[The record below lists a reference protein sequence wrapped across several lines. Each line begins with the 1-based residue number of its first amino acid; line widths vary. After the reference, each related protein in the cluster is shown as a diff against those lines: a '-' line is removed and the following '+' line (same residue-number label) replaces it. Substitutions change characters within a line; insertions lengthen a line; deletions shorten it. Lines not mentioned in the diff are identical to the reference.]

1 MIDMVE
7 AWVIAGQMAT
17 RLPGRR
23 IVDATLAEGK
33 PGSMRDDYMLR
44 VPPAE
49 FRTRLEGATITA
61 AYARHRHICL
71 ETDSGTGLDVWDVY
85 GRILLVAPGA
95 KIPGNPPI
103 MLGLDDG
110 ATWVVL
116 PGVWAGMRLTT
127 NDELREMRASSDPE
141 MLEVTSAAFTP
152 VALGGL
158 LRRDEFSHSN
168 IKQVLSKIDA
178 PGIMSV
184 LGAYSQEALY
194 RARIHPKRRV
204 QSLTSDEV
212 VALHGAIRDVIHEA
226 MEAGGRATE
235 RDLFDRPGGF
245 VPAVSKATEGTPCP
259 VCGTA
264 IVDAR
269 LGGGG
274 KYYVCP
280 GCQTLDRR

>member
-1 MIDMVE
+1 
-7 AWVIAGQMAT
+7 
-17 RLPGRR
+17 
-23 IVDATLAEGK
+23 
-33 PGSMRDDYMLR
+33 
-44 VPPAE
+44 
-49 FRTRLEGATITA
+49 
-61 AYARHRHICL
+61 
-71 ETDSGTGLDVWDVY
+71 
-85 GRILLVAPGA
+85 
-95 KIPGNPPI
+95 
-103 MLGLDDG
+103 
-110 ATWVVL
+110 
-116 PGVWAGMRLTT
+116 
-127 NDELREMRASSDPE
+127 
-141 MLEVTSAAFTP
+141 
-152 VALGGL
+152 
-158 LRRDEFSHSN
+158 
-168 IKQVLSKIDA
+168 
-178 PGIMSV
+178 MSV